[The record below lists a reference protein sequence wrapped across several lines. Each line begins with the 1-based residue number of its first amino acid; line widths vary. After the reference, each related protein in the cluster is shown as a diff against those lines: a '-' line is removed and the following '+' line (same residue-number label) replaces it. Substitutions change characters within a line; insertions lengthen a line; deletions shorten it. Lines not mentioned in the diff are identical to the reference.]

1 MAELLARS
9 EWEPLA
15 AAHTERAHELL
26 DAVLARKSQAA
37 RHPIEDFL
45 FDYYRLRP
53 GQMMTWHPGV
63 GVHLADAPEYAE
75 HRFYT
80 VVDGVASLDVD
91 EFWAHR
97 SNTVRKVISLES
109 AITTNREFHGCFGM
123 HEWAM
128 VYGLTEDQTRHPQL
142 HLRFDRQR
150 IMEIVDEVGM
160 RCSHYDAFRFFT
172 PAACP
177 LNALQPTR
185 EDQPRLDQAGCLH
198 ANMDLYKWAGKLS
211 PAIGSSL
218 LMATFEL
225 ARDIRVMDMAASP
238 YDVRHLGHEP
248 VQVETAEGR
257 AEYVRAQRGFTER
270 ARVLRAEL
278 LDNCRL
284 IADAVGADKGE

>member
-1 MAELLARS
+1 MAEVLTRDQ
-9 EWEPLA
+9 WGPLA
-15 AAHTERAHELL
+15 AAHTARAHELL
-26 DAVLARKSQAA
+26 DDVIARTSRGV

-53 GQMMTWHPGV
+53 RQMMTWHPGV
-63 GVHLADAPEYAE
+63 GVHLADAPEYADR
-75 HRFYT
+75 RFYR
-80 VVDGVASLDVD
+80 VVNGVASLDPT

-97 SNTVRKVISLES
+97 SNTVRRVITLES
-109 AITTNREFHGCFGM
+109 AVAANREFHGCFGM

-128 VYGLTEDQTRHPQL
+128 VYGLEEHQTRHPQL
-142 HLRFDRQR
+142 HLRHDRRR
-150 IMEIVDEVGM
+150 IMEIVDDVGV

-177 LNALQPTR
+177 LNALHPTR
-185 EDQPRLDQAGCLH
+185 QGQAELDQAGCLH

-211 PAIGSSL
+211 PAVGSSL

-225 ARDIRVMDMAASP
+225 AREIREMDMAASS

-248 VQVETAEGR
+248 IPVETSAGR
-257 AEYVRAQRGFTER
+257 ATYARAQREFTER

-278 LDNCRL
+278 VRTCHE
-284 IADAVGADKGE
+284 IADTVRADKGE